1 MISPLSGLLVVFFI
15 IQLIGQIPA
24 TLWVLFGEERFA
36 WDGVMVGVSLAVF
49 GLTHALFQGL
59 AAGFIAKHLG
69 ERKAIAVGILA
80 DGCGLFLLAVITQS
94 WMVWPV
100 LLLLACGGITLPA
113 LQGIISVRV
122 GQVAQGQLQGVLTSL
137 THLTGVIGPLVFAF
151 LYSATRE
158 TWNGWVWIIGCGL
171 YVVALIILRFFHPG
185 RVIHPINKSDVQQRI

>member
-1 MISPLSGLLVVFFI
+1 
-15 IQLIGQIPA
+15 
-24 TLWVLFGEERFA
+24 
-36 WDGVMVGVSLAVF
+36 MVGVSLAVF